1 MSKNSTSSKSTILTQ
16 HQFENLDKH
25 TVFYLVHKKM
35 KTMPTI
41 DEPIRFNKPIAL
53 KNSLQEIQQNH
64 QKILKYIKDFDAK
77 MHAERRLVAANLP
90 RIQRER
96 ARKKEEQE
104 RRARRRAEAEERV
117 AQKRKPLHAKRRSIP
132 PKRIN
137 ADSFSGQSYKLVFE
151 RFVDSD
157 ESDN

>member
-77 MHAERRLVAANLP
+77 MHAQRRLVAANLP

-137 ADSFSGQSYKLVFE
+137 SDSFSGQSYKLVFE